1 MGFRV
6 FILSLVIAASAATT
20 AIAADTLSLTNGDQL
35 TGQITTQN
43 EHFVRINTK
52 YGPLRIPT
60 NDIASV
66 NAASPTIQSGIQNS
80 ITNASAPKQV
90 IPSLSSLYPDPS
102 MAPPAALENVSIA
115 TAEAAPEP
123 EDDKFWGAKW
133 SGNVN
138 LGGNMKRGNSETE
151 SYSADAQIKA
161 RWEKHRGIIEGEYNF
176 EEDSDRTT
184 VDNRSL
190 SFGHDYFFAEKWFM
204 GNKLSFEQD
213 DIDQIDLR
221 TIASTGLGYQPY
233 ERDDLNLKMVL
244 GPGYYHEKFENGNT
258 DEGMTANWALDYDQK
273 FYDDLFR
280 IFHNHDL
287 TMPIEETDAYLF
299 TSESGIRVPIKKG
312 IIASGQVDFDWDND
326 PAPGTVEDDTTYSV
340 KLGYEW

>member
-1 MGFRV
+1 MGFRIFFV
-6 FILSLVIAASAATT
+6 SAMTILCAAGT
-20 AIAADTLSLTNGDQL
+20 AYAADTLSLKNGDQL
-35 TGQITTQN
+35 TGTISSYN
-43 EHFVRINTK
+43 EHYVRINTN
-52 YGPLRIPT
+52 YGPLRIPA
-60 NDIASV
+60 NDV
-66 NAASPTIQSGIQNS
+66 AAINTAKPAIQNGVQ
-80 ITNASAPKQV
+80 NAISNATAPKQV
-90 IPSLSSLYPDPS
+90 IPSLTSLYPDPS
-102 MAPPAALENVSIA
+102 TAPPAALETVQIVS
-115 TAEAAPEP
+115 APETEP
-123 EDDKFWGAKW
+123 EEDKFWGADW

-138 LGGNMKRGNSETE
+138 VGGNMKRGNSETE
-151 SYSADAQIKA
+151 SYSADAEIKA

-176 EEDSDRTT
+176 EEDDGNTT

-190 SFGHDYFFAEKWFM
+190 RFGHDYFFAEKWFM

-221 TIASTGLGYQPY
+221 TIASIGLGYQPY

-244 GPGYYHEKFENGNT
+244 GPGYIHEKFENGDT
-258 DEGMTANWALDYDQK
+258 DEGLTTNWALDYDQK

-287 TMPIEETDAYLF
+287 TVPTEDTDAYLF

-326 PAPGTVEDDTTYSV
+326 PAPGTAEDDTTYSV